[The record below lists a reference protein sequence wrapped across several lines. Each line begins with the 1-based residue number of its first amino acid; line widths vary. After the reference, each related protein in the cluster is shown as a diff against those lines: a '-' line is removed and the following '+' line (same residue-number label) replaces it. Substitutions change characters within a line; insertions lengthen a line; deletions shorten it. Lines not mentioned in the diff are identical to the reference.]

1 MAETH
6 QAVVALTFNTPLQV
20 ETRPIPKAVQGS
32 VVVKVLATYVL
43 PYLKSVF
50 EGKLPYT
57 IAFPI
62 VPCASCIARVHE
74 VSPDAT
80 ALSPGQLV
88 LCDMTIRARDQP
100 ANVVLQGLHGG
111 STPSLM
117 AQWADGSFAEYAVF
131 PLENVFTLNEGLLF
145 GEMGYDVEDL
155 CMIPICNVPFGG
167 LATLDVKPGEVVIV
181 CPATG
186 KFGGAAVATAL
197 AMGAR
202 VIAAGRNAKT
212 LEALAGLYKTTGRI
226 KTAVLSGDAE
236 KDTKVL
242 TEMAGNVGA
251 DCYVDFS
258 PPQASTSTHIQA
270 CLGAVRPYG
279 RIVFN
284 GGSLGTVSIPYI
296 ELMIKNLQIHGK
308 YMYEREHTERLVKMV
323 EAGLLPLGKKV
334 NFNTIGRFK
343 LDQIQEALELAEK
356 EPGWGKQVLLVP

>member
-20 ETRPIPKAVQGS
+20 ETRPTPKAVQGS

-50 EGKLPYT
+50 EGKLPYNIT
-57 IAFPI
+57 FPI

-74 VSPDAT
+74 VGPDAT

-167 LATLDVKPGEVVIV
+167 LATLDVKPGEMVIV

-212 LEALAGLYKTTGRI
+212 LEALAGPYQTTGRI

-258 PPQASTSTHIQA
+258 MSSFLISPITTRQALNSS
-270 CLGAVRPYG
+270 
-279 RIVFN
+279 
-284 GGSLGTVSIPYI
+284 
-296 ELMIKNLQIHGK
+296 
-308 YMYEREHTERLVKMV
+308 
-323 EAGLLPLGKKV
+323 
-334 NFNTIGRFK
+334 
-343 LDQIQEALELAEK
+343 
-356 EPGWGKQVLLVP
+356 